1 MEQNQ
6 QYRRNISAP
15 NLLNIC
21 VDCNLNGEVK
31 GRVYHC
37 YKLQPVEFS
46 NVIELVRE
54 AEQFFDDIAF
64 PQASTKTRSLVEK
77 NDKTIMQVR
86 RPEKVVASEA
96 VAQNRGEL
104 ASFLTNV
111 RFRQNSTWQ
120 GEALWLEQEKTIRF
134 SNILD
139 LIKEIDL
146 ALESV
151 KKSYS

>member
-1 MEQNQ
+1 MEHNQ

-21 VDCNLNGEVK
+21 VDCNRSGEVR

-37 YKLQPVEFS
+37 YKVEPIAFS

-86 RPEKVVASEA
+86 RPDKVVVPEV

-104 ASFLTNV
+104 ATFLTNV

-120 GEALWLEQEKTIRF
+120 GEALWVEQEKNIRF

-139 LIKEIDL
+139 FIKEVDL

-151 KKSYS
+151 KKSG

>member
-1 MEQNQ
+1 MNNNQ

-21 VDCNLNGEVK
+21 VDSNHNGEVR

-37 YKLQPVEFS
+37 YNLEPIVFF

-64 PQASTKTRSLVEK
+64 PQASTKTRSLIEK
-77 NDKTIMQVR
+77 DNKTIIQVR
-86 RPEKVVASEA
+86 RPEKVTTSEE
-96 VAQNRGEL
+96 VAQKRGEL
-104 ASFLTNV
+104 GTFLTNV

-120 GEALWLEQEKTIRF
+120 GEALWVEREKTIRF

-139 LIKEIDL
+139 FIKELDE
-146 ALESV
+146 ALQ
-151 KKSYS
+151 K

>member
-1 MEQNQ
+1 MEHNQ

-21 VDCNLNGEVK
+21 VDCNLNGEVR
-31 GRVYHC
+31 GRAYHC
-37 YKLQPVEFS
+37 YKEEPISFS

-77 NDKTIMQVR
+77 NDKAIMQVR
-86 RPEKVVASEA
+86 RPEKKVVPEA

-104 ASFLTNV
+104 ATFLTNV

-120 GEALWLEQEKTIRF
+120 GEALWLEQEKVIRF

-139 LIKEIDL
+139 FIREIDL
-146 ALESV
+146 ALRN
-151 KKSYS
+151 K